1 MVTCGV
7 MTMDFEFIWCI
18 NLFRIINS
26 LLLVR
31 EKCQAELDGG
41 WHVIRS
47 LHSTPIISFMW
58 YILLVCRRRWVAV
71 TNASNIFK
79 RRLLTNEKGGCVDV
93 FCQRTVDQKTTTAI
107 DKVQRF
113 SIGHLARSVTAKDRR
128 DSSCLMDVRTW
139 RVADFARTYAIKK
152 GRESLSCWTRWT
164 TLKTSWNGSLGQRT
178 STFSGNDATQ
188 RWRRWIISY
197 WRWDQSLILRM
208 LKNIRNR
215 WLIEC
220 LVEWRPTCRRH
231 RIGRYGDAPKWCTFL
246 DILSL
251 WQTIRHALVDRI
263 SSYFCDASLG
273 HRSMIVHGILVMWL
287 NC

>member
-1 MVTCGV
+1 MLGSCISKCFALQAEFRVNWCEFYYMEYLLRGKMKPMGWELQKNAYGD

-47 LHSTPIISFMW
+47 LHSTPIISFTW

-128 DSSCLMDVRTW
+128 DSSCLMDVRTESSW
-139 RVADFARTYAIKK
+139 LRENLRYQEGARVLIVLDALNNIEDQLEWKF
-152 GRESLSCWTRWT
+152 
-164 TLKTSWNGSLGQRT
+164 GST
-178 STFSGNDATQ
+178 DIYIF
-188 RWRRWIISY
+188 W
-197 WRWDQSLILRM
+197 
-208 LKNIRNR
+208 
-215 WLIEC
+215 
-220 LVEWRPTCRRH
+220 
-231 RIGRYGDAPKWCTFL
+231 KWCYTKMTTMDNFL
-246 DILSL
+246 LTVRSIINTS
-251 WQTIRHALVDRI
+251 HAEKYPKQVIDRV
-263 SSYFCDASLG
+263 FGRMEA
-273 HRSMIVHGILVMWL
+273 HV
-287 NC
+287 